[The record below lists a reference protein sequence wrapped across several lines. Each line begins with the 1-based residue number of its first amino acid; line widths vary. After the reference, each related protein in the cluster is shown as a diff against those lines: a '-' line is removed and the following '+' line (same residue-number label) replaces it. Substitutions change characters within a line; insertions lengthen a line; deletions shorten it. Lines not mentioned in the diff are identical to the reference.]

1 MFRRRA
7 PVSVPVTI
15 WFEGEE
21 VQAEQG
27 ESLAAAL
34 LAAGVSVFRHTAVN
48 GAARAPF
55 CMICNCFDCLVEIDG
70 VPNRQ
75 GCLTAVRD
83 GMAVRRQR
91 GKVRIE
97 P

>member
-1 MFRRRA
+1 MFRRRTEIRHQVSITVDGQ
-7 PVSVPVTI
+7 PVVVAAGDSV
-15 WFEGEE
+15 
-21 VQAEQG
+21 
-27 ESLAAAL
+27 AAAL
-34 LAAGVSVFRHTAVN
+34 LLASDEAYRLTAIS
-48 GAARAPF
+48 GRARAPF
-55 CMICNCFDCLVEIDG
+55 CLIGNCFDCLVEIDG